1 MNKILLLLIFS
12 GILLFKSNAAT
23 WYVNLNATGSNNG
36 TSWTNAYTDLQNAI
50 GASTFGDEIWI
61 ATGTYKP
68 TTTSTRTISF
78 VIKNGTKVYGGFNGT
93 ETLLS
98 ERNITTN
105 VTVLSGGI
113 ATGAAT
119 DNSYHVVSFVSV
131 GSQTRL
137 DGVTITAGYSDL
149 NYGGGI
155 YSLDSSPIVENCRL
169 AGNYAEDGG
178 AIYHLNSGILTLK
191 KCIFDGN
198 VADDK
203 GGALYLTATTNAS
216 DCYFKSNQGSIGGAI
231 YINGYIS
238 SFSNCV
244 MAGNN
249 ASVGSAIYSG
259 ANGTMNVS
267 NSLIVGN
274 YAASYIT
281 VGVASIGS
289 SLHRIVN
296 CTVAHNFDGNATST
310 ISAAINLNN
319 SSSIINSIIY
329 GNNSLAQV
337 SNSGVNMSNCIM
349 QTGTNQATGTNI
361 SSSNPHFVLP
371 GAFTSAP
378 FDTTGYDYHLNA
390 LSPAIDAGLNASV
403 VGTTD
408 LDGIARVQNTTVDL
422 GAYETNFCSSVLTL
436 SPAAPYTICGG
447 IPLNLSVTGGVA
459 YLWSTGAT
467 TSSINVSTA
476 GTYSIVFEDNSGCRG
491 NLQAVVTTS
500 SNPIPTIVFSG
511 GSLNAG
517 SFASYQW
524 SFNGTS
530 ISGATGS
537 THVPMEGYGI
547 YSVIVTNSGG
557 CSGNDTYCF
566 SPAALSA
573 TGPTSFCPG
582 GSVTLNVT
590 GGTGFV
596 WSNGELDSSITVTTA
611 GTYVVTVQNA
621 VAGCSVSFQQ
631 VVTVFAL
638 PTPAV
643 NHSAGYLTTT
653 PFSTYQWNFNGTPIP
668 GANSQNLAPTNGN
681 GQYTV
686 TVTNAS
692 GCSGTSV
699 IYNYNNLGLGEN
711 TNEFVSVYPNPVAGN
726 GTLKLISGEELGEDI
741 TILIYNPAGSIVL
754 KIDVSALPGSIVL
767 PGLNP
772 GIYFMDIKTEK
783 QNLKR
788 LKISVI

>member
-1 MNKILLLLIFS
+1 MNKILLLLLFN
-12 GILLFKSNAAT
+12 GIILFKSNAAT
-23 WYVNLNATGSNNG
+23 WYVNINATGSNDG
-36 TSWTNAYTDLQNAI
+36 TSWTDAYTNLQTAI
-50 GASTFGDEIWI
+50 GASNFGDEIWV
-61 ATGTYKP
+61 AAGTYKP
-68 TTTSTRTISF
+68 TTTTTRTISF

-98 ERNITTN
+98 ERDITTN
-105 VTVLSGGI
+105 VTVLSGAI

-119 DNSYHVVSFVSV
+119 DNSYHVVSFVSI
-131 GSQTRL
+131 GNQTRL
-137 DGVTITAGYSDL
+137 DGFTITAGYSDL

-155 YSLDSSPIVENCRL
+155 YSLDSSPTVENCRL

-191 KCIFDGN
+191 KCVFDGN
-198 VADDK
+198 VADDQ
-203 GGALYLTATTNAS
+203 GGALYLTATTNVS
-216 DCYFKSNQGSIGGAI
+216 DCYFKSNQGSLGGAI
-231 YINGYIS
+231 YLDVFVS

-249 ASVGSAIYSG
+249 AAVGSAIYSG

-274 YAASYIT
+274 YATSYIT
-281 VGVASIGS
+281 ICSPSTGS
-289 SLHRIVN
+289 ELHRIVN
-296 CTVAHNFDGNATST
+296 CTVAHNYNGNATST
-310 ISAAINLNN
+310 LSAAIKLNN

-329 GNNSLAQV
+329 GNNSLQV
-337 SNSGVNMSNCIM
+337 SNTGVNMSNCIM

-361 SSSNPHFVLP
+361 SSLNPGFVLP
-371 GAFTSAP
+371 GAYTSAP
-378 FDTTGYDYHLNA
+378 FDTTGYDYHLNT
-390 LSPAIDAGLNASV
+390 LSPAINAGLNASV
-403 VGTTD
+403 VGATD
-408 LDGIARVQNTTVDL
+408 LDGIARIQNTTVDL
-422 GAYETNFCSSVLTL
+422 GAYETNFCSSIQTL

-447 IPLNLSVTGGVA
+447 TPLNLSVMGGVD
-459 YLWSTGAT
+459 YLWSTGAV
-467 TSSINVSTA
+467 TSSINVSTV
-476 GTYSIVFEDNSGCRG
+476 GTYSVVFEDTSGCRG
-491 NLQAVVTTS
+491 NLQAVVTAS
-500 SNPIPTIVFSG
+500 SNPAPSIAFSG

-517 SFASYQW
+517 TFATYQW
-524 SFNGTS
+524 LFNGTP

-537 THVPMEGYGI
+537 THVPMEGYGV
-547 YSVIVTNSGG
+547 YSVNVTNAGG
-557 CSGNDTYCF
+557 CPGTDTYCF

-582 GSVTLNVT
+582 GSVTLNIS

-611 GTYVVTVQNA
+611 GTYTVTVQNA

-631 VVTVFAL
+631 AVTLLAVPI
-638 PTPAV
+638 PTIS
-643 NHSAGYLTTT
+643 HSGGYLLTNT
-653 PFSTYQWNFNGTPIP
+653 FSTYQWSFNGTPIP

-692 GCSGTSV
+692 GCAGTSV

-711 TNEFVSVYPNPVAGN
+711 TDDLISVYPNPVDGK
-726 GTLKLISGEELGEDI
+726 GTLKLTYGEGLPGNT
-741 TILIYNPAGSIVL
+741 TIWIYDLSGSIVL
-754 KIDVSALPGSIVL
+754 TIHAPVLPESIDL